1 MLQCHCLLVNCTI
14 IELAQ
19 WLAIID
25 HLELILRYTAF
36 EKNTS
41 VKFTDPFGLLL
52 KILLIILLNFACFLC
67 YCCGVVVADAIL
79 SVAHAVFEGCL
90 SLWFLLC

>member
-1 MLQCHCLLVNCTI
+1 MVSYNRSFRANPAIYCL
-14 IELAQ
+14 E
-19 WLAIID
+19 
-25 HLELILRYTAF
+25 E
-36 EKNTS
+36 NTS